1 MQKKI
6 LTMFSVLFLLSCSGG
21 KTSSAKNKPLTEDP
35 TIIDEK
41 IMKDYSAEQLGEALN
56 IMRVVLD
63 RTSGKPD
70 SEFCGLDSMQASLM
84 SQQLRF
90 MLEEKLDSYS
100 RPKNP
105 PLEWRQ
111 CKSNCNCYLYSR
123 IYGDENE
130 FFLKMQ
136 KETTSA
142 EAYQCAKKISWFC
155 ESPLHQYLD
164 SLSSIGEA
172 NY

>member
-1 MQKKI
+1 MQRKI
-6 LTMFSVLFLLSCSGG
+6 LTMLSFLLLLSCSGG
-21 KTSSAKNKPLTEDP
+21 KTSSTKKLMTEDP
-35 TIIDEK
+35 TIADEK
-41 IMKDYSAEQLGEALN
+41 IMHDYSAEQLGQALN

-63 RTSGKPD
+63 RSSGKPD

-84 SQQLRF
+84 SQQIRF
-90 MLEEKLDSYS
+90 MLEEKLDNYS

-105 PLEWRQ
+105 PAEWRQ
-111 CKSNCNCYLYSR
+111 CKSTCNCYLYSR

-130 FFLKMQ
+130 YFLKMQ
-136 KETTSA
+136 KETTSV
-142 EAYQCAKKISWFC
+142 EAYQCAKKSGWFC
-155 ESPLHQYLD
+155 GSPLHQYLD